1 MKFVRNIQE
10 LANYLGLSVTTV
22 SRVLNGKSEQYRIS
36 KKTSEKVIR
45 AAQELNYMPNNLA
58 RGLKLAKTNTLGV
71 VIPDIG
77 NPFFA
82 DIAKIIEQEALK
94 NNYFIILCDSE
105 ENQKTEVELIQLLLS
120 RKVDGLIIAPVGI
133 ESEHIARLY
142 HSKFPVVIIDRY
154 FPDLPIPYI
163 TSDNYQGAY
172 EAVQY
177 LIQTNHKRIACI
189 QGLPSSQPGRERV
202 QGYIEALKNNRMS
215 VEQELIVGDSF
226 SEENGY
232 VSAQLLFSL
241 KNPPDAIF
249 ACSNLIALGVL
260 RAAREKGY
268 KIPDMFSLI
277 AFDEQPFSAYLVP
290 SMTTVEQ
297 QKKEM
302 GRLAVKFLIQFI
314 QNQGF
319 DSKVAIKLKTRLH
332 IRESVNRL

>member
-1 MKFVRNIQE
+1 MPVF
-10 LANYLGLSVTTV
+10 GGV
-22 SRVLNGKSEQYRIS
+22 SRPENDILGN
-36 KKTSEKVIR
+36 VIE
-45 AAQELNYMPNNLA
+45 AARELNYIPNNLA
-58 RGLKLAKTNTLGV
+58 RGLKLSKTNTIGLI
-71 VIPDIG
+71 IPDIS

-82 DIAKIIEQEALK
+82 DIAKTIEQEARN
-94 NNYFIILCDSE
+94 NNYFIIFCDSE

-133 ESEHIARLY
+133 ESDHIAKLY
-142 HSKFPVVIIDRY
+142 HSKFPVITIDRY

-163 TSDNYQGAY
+163 TSNNYQGAY

-189 QGLPSSQPGRERV
+189 QGLASSQPGKERV
-202 QGYIEALKNNRMS
+202 QGYIEALKNNRLT

-241 KNPPDAIF
+241 KEPPDAIF

-260 RAAREKGY
+260 KAAREMGY
-268 KIPDMFSLI
+268 KIPNTFSLI

-297 QKKEM
+297 QKREM
-302 GRLAVKFLIQFI
+302 SRLAVKFLIQFI
-314 QNQGF
+314 QNQRI
-319 DSKVAIKLKTRLH
+319 DPKVAIKLKTRLN
-332 IRESVNRL
+332 IRESVINRL